1 MPIDRKN
8 TPPPAIGK
16 IGRYT
21 VFITPPA
28 TPSPQSERNPDST
41 PKPHFE
47 LSPGERVPEMKAA
60 KAAPLAPPPIMS
72 PPIRSEKQKGSC
84 QDGSGVVGVFWNA
97 VNRVQRAHSSL
108 DDHMSRW
115 FGLDQSKYQWALD
128 DYYQS
133 KGMAKDD
140 VKMKD
145 VSSKV

>member
-1 MPIDRKN
+1 MPIDRQN

-28 TPSPQSERNPDST
+28 TPSPQSQPNSTSTRAPQFDQSPISSPDERIPE
-41 PKPHFE
+41 KPI
-47 LSPGERVPEMKAA
+47 K
-60 KAAPLAPPPIMS
+60 LAPPIMS
-72 PPIRSEKQKGSC
+72 PPIRSEKKAAC
-84 QDGSGVVGVFWNA
+84 RDGSGVVSIFWEA
-97 VNRVQRAHSSL
+97 VTKVQHAHSSL
-108 DDHMSRW
+108 DDHLSRW

-140 VKMKD
+140 IKMKD
-145 VSSKV
+145 VPSKV

>member
-1 MPIDRKN
+1 MPIDRQN

-28 TPSPQSERNPDST
+28 TPSPQSERQSASSL
-41 PKPHFE
+41 E
-47 LSPGERVPEMKAA
+47 SQSSAERDLKETKIKVAPFAA
-60 KAAPLAPPPIMS
+60 APIMS
-72 PPIRSEKQKGSC
+72 PPIMAEKKNAAC
-84 QDGSGVVGVFWNA
+84 RDGSGVIGMFWNA
-97 VNRVQRAHSSL
+97 VARVQLAHSSV
-108 DDHMSRW
+108 DDHLSRW

-133 KGMAKDD
+133 KGIANDGI
-140 VKMKD
+140 KMKD